1 MKELFSRD
9 SKYLPL
15 ILKLNL
21 AFLIG
26 FIIFLALLFPL
37 SGSGKGFFILIMA
50 VLAGVNW
57 TLLDYVRK

>member
-26 FIIFLALLFPL
+26 FIIFLALFFPL
-37 SGSGKGFFILIMA
+37 SDSGKGFFILIMA

-57 TLLDYVRK
+57 TLLDNVRK

>member
-1 MKELFSRD
+1 VKQLFSKD
-9 SKYLPL
+9 SRYLPL

-26 FIIFLALLFPL
+26 CIVLLALFFPL
-37 SGSGKGFFILIMA
+37 SGSGKGFFVLVMA

-57 TLLDYVRK
+57 SLLDHVRK